1 VGNSNPSFQALCQRI
16 IQAFQKEP
24 PSRTPSLIATVFG
37 DVIESHGQEVW
48 LGSLTNLLEPLGI
61 SERLVRTSVYRL
73 SQDDTLGSTKV
84 GRRSYYTLTPS
95 ARIRVQRFDKQ
106 IYYFKEDPWDGEWR
120 LIFTG
125 TYGISAEKRAEI
137 RKHLTWLGYGIIA
150 PNVYGHPTAS
160 LDSVWSLFEKL
171 KVTQK
176 VVVLKAT
183 NYDQVHGLGTHEMV
197 RQCFGLR
204 SLEDQYTAFNERF
217 RPLVKALENNTTNP
231 TQNPQHSFILRTM
244 LIHQYRRIL
253 LDDPDLPAPLLPD
266 NWPGIEAHELCGEI
280 YQAVF
285 DASEVFI
292 QSICENQSGL
302 FSTTSDSYSDRFAQL
317 TNRR

>member
-1 VGNSNPSFQALCQRI
+1 MPSFQDLCQKT
-16 IQAFQKEP
+16 IQAFQAEP

-48 LGSLTNLLEPLGI
+48 LGSLTNLLEPMGI
-61 SERLVRTSVYRL
+61 NERLVRTSVYRL
-73 SQDDTLGSTKV
+73 SQDKTLNSTKI

-95 ARIRVQRFDKQ
+95 ARLRVQRFDTQ
-106 IYYFKEDPWDGEWR
+106 IYYFKEESWDGEWR

-150 PNVYGHPTAS
+150 PNVYGHPTAA
-160 LDSVWSLFEKL
+160 LEPVWAQFEKL
-171 KVTQK
+171 QVTDK

-183 NYDQVHGLGTHEMV
+183 NYDQIHGLGTHEMV

-204 SLEDQYTAFNERF
+204 DLEEQYTAFNERF
-217 RPLVKALENNTTNP
+217 RPLADALKCSTP
-231 TQNPQHSFILRTM
+231 YQAQNPEHSFILRTM

-266 NWPGIEAHELCGEI
+266 NWPGNEAHELCGKI

-285 DASEVFI
+285 DASETFI
-292 QSICENQSGL
+292 QSICKNQSGL
-302 FSTTSDSYSDRFAQL
+302 FSATSETYGDRFSQL
-317 TNRR
+317 TTEQ